1 VSIAE
6 LERKLS
12 TYSGAGYL
20 APLGGV
26 ASLHAEGGSL
36 RGAAWSHGGGFF
48 HRSTDN
54 IVLRSFR
61 AGADRGLLLAIC
73 AGNYKDEACCFASA
87 AAACAFVEAFEGALI
102 SEADVVPALRS
113 AMLGAHEGIVD
124 LSGEPIGDLRLG
136 TTVGGRTS
144 LKGLGAMVTAVAA
157 VAGRLWVVHI
167 GDCRAYLIREGC
179 ARKLTIEHTLSHAP
193 EYRERIEADPE
204 QAIEWADDIVLRV
217 LGVSEDPPK
226 FDVSR
231 MDLRPRDRL
240 LVGTA
245 ALTNELAAMVASLET
260 GDIDA
265 AGEALTPALSAAR
278 LPVTFGIIDV
288 RQRGNV
294 YR

>member
-1 VSIAE
+1 M
-6 LERKLS
+6 
-12 TYSGAGYL
+12 
-20 APLGGV
+20 
-26 ASLHAEGGSL
+26 HAEGGSL

-167 GDCRAYLIREGC
+167 GDCRAYLIVKGVLESSRSS
-179 ARKLTIEHTLSHAP
+179 TLSPMRPSTASGSRLIRNRQSSGP
-193 EYRERIEADPE
+193 TISSFGC
-204 QAIEWADDIVLRV
+204 WACRKI
-217 LGVSEDPPK
+217 
-226 FDVSR
+226 
-231 MDLRPRDRL
+231 
-240 LVGTA
+240 
-245 ALTNELAAMVASLET
+245 
-260 GDIDA
+260 
-265 AGEALTPALSAAR
+265 
-278 LPVTFGIIDV
+278 LPNSMSHGWI
-288 RQRGNV
+288 
-294 YR
+294 